1 MNKKESRQRKTL
13 PLLSFTTSFYTGQVI
28 TADLKG
34 LQSEL
39 RFKVDVNAFFAHEFV
54 FAIK

>member
-39 RFKVDVNAFFAHEFV
+39 RFKIDVNAFFAHEFV